1 MINLAVENS
10 FVWSNVFRDRERV
23 RLETEVA
30 GTHKLTVF
38 DGECAA
44 YTLTQTVD
52 EDLLDEFGVFSVEI
66 FDFERL
72 YHAVEHVDER
82 LEFALLVCRD
92 GAVDAVV
99 EHKFEDS
106 SLRTV
111 I

>member
-1 MINLAVENS
+1 
-10 FVWSNVFRDRERV
+10 
-23 RLETEVA
+23 
-30 GTHKLTVF
+30 
-38 DGECAA
+38 
-44 YTLTQTVD
+44 
-52 EDLLDEFGVFSVEI
+52 VFSVEV